1 MFKKIFNYC
10 FNYCKVSYEEL
21 VHKTTWPSRS
31 ELMNS
36 AVLVLVASLCIAVVV
51 FVIDFVFQH
60 AMEFIYSLLR

>member
-1 MFKKIFNYC
+1 MFKKI

-21 VHKTTWPSRS
+21 VHKTTWPTRS

-36 AVLVLVASLCIAVVV
+36 AMLVLIASLCIAVVV

-60 AMEFIYSLLR
+60 AMEFVYSLLR